1 MWLQQKSFVPKLFFY
16 CPKATII
23 PSLSR
28 KFPIFAGYSILDM
41 SAPNKL
47 IEKIEGFTRK
57 YYLNRLIQGVLVGA
71 VLWIVFYLLIN
82 GLEYFSWFPPKGRFV
97 LFLFLLAGSAF
108 VLVYHFLIPLVNL
121 IRFRKKMS
129 VEQASVM
136 IGKFF
141 PEIKDKLLNTIQLS
155 NQMEESNNGVG
166 PSTGSGTSA
175 NTGSGTSTDNALL
188 AATIEQRSARL
199 SPIRFS
205 DAVDLRGNLKY
216 LGIFFG
222 SLLLLIA
229 LMVFLPSF
237 AVQPTQR
244 IVNYE
249 QHFEKP
255 LPYQVEIEQ
264 DDIETTQGKEVKF
277 NIHVTGDRI
286 PDAFYVKSEL
296 GQQLMTKSSA
306 NDFSYTFK
314 NLFNDLSFNVIGG
327 EYTSRPLHI
336 TVHPNP
342 TLLSYRCE
350 LRYPSYIHR
359 TNETLDAK
367 TRLIVPQGTSLTF
380 SFTTRDTEQ
389 MSVTRDSLTTDL
401 TANND
406 VFAYQFVAAQNTKFE
421 VQVQNTWN
429 QNIEPL
435 PFSVDVIPD
444 AYPDIRVESFDEQ
457 LSDDVYFSGLVTD
470 DYGFSKLTFNCI
482 VKEPIEKNIVKT
494 VPLDTKQT
502 RSSFF
507 YQFNMDDL
515 GIMPGQ
521 NMEVYF
527 VIWDNDGFH
536 GPKSKRS
543 ETFTYYKPS
552 EAALDS
558 IADQQSEDIMERLQE
573 KSQEADKLQDEI
585 EKMLQDL
592 IQKKDLDWSDK
603 EKMKDL
609 LEKQQKIQDEWNKL
623 QEEQEKLEDFM
634 KEHDLGNEDLI
645 KKQEQINKLFD
656 EVIPEEL
663 KKMMEQ
669 IDKLLEEMP
678 REQMQQMMQDIKK
691 NNQSMQELLDRN
703 LSLLEQL
710 KMEKDLN
717 DLANKLD
724 KLGEELQKQ
733 EAENQNKA
741 GEENEQKSAEEAKEE
756 FDKMMDELDQLLEK
770 NQELQQPF
778 DMQKDEEMQE
788 SIDQDLQDAMQNEQN
803 SQQQQ
808 SQQKKQNAGQKMQQM
823 ANNMMMQMQ
832 MQGMQQMA
840 EDAHLM
846 RVLLE
851 NVVHASHEQEDLMTE
866 IGSMRTDDPSL
877 VEKIIHQKEVA
888 DNFNMVRDSLRSMA
902 MRQPMVQNFVFDE
915 LHTIE
920 TQTENAMKYLNDL
933 KLSQAMR
940 HQQTAMMSMNN
951 LALMLAESLENMENS
966 MESMGMPMACP
977 MPKQG
982 QGQQSMQRMQQLQQQ
997 LSEQLKQM
1005 QQQMEQGQQMPNSM
1019 SEEFARMAAEQEM
1032 LRQGMQ
1038 QMLNEMK
1045 ENGQIGDD
1053 GLNEI
1058 IKDME
1063 KLEEELVN
1071 KKINRQMIERSQRIE
1086 SRMLESQKAQEKRE
1100 QEEKRKS
1107 NEYKGSQFERKIDE
1121 YLYEQSLKKNQEFL
1135 RSNPIEYAPYYKDK
1149 INEYYLKKN
1158 TH

>member
-1 MWLQQKSFVPKLFFY
+1 
-16 CPKATII
+16 
-23 PSLSR
+23 
-28 KFPIFAGYSILDM
+28 M

-82 GLEYFSWFPPKGRFV
+82 GLEYFSWFPPEGRFV
-97 LFLFLLAGSAF
+97 LLLFLLAGSGF

-129 VEQASVM
+129 VEQASVL

-155 NQMEESNNGVG
+155 NQMEASKVG
-166 PSTGSGTSA
+166 PSTGSGTE
-175 NTGSGTSTDNALL
+175 NDLL
-188 AATIEQRSARL
+188 AATIEQRSTRL
-199 SPIRFS
+199 SPIRFT

-222 SLLLLIA
+222 TLLILIA

-264 DDIETTQGKEVKF
+264 DEIETTQGKEVKF
-277 NIHVTGDRI
+277 NIRVTGDRI

-296 GQQLMTKSSA
+296 GQQLMSKGSA
-306 NDFSYTFK
+306 NDFNYTFK
-314 NLFNDLSFNVIGG
+314 NLFNDLTFNVIGG

-350 LRYPSYIHR
+350 VRYPAYIHR
-359 TNETLDAK
+359 NNETMDAK
-367 TRLIVPQGTSLTF
+367 TRLIVPQGTTLNF

-389 MSVTRDSLTTDL
+389 MTVTRDSIQTNL
-401 TANND
+401 TAKED
-406 VFAYQFVAAQNTKFE
+406 VFEYQFVASQSTKFE
-421 VQVQNTWN
+421 VQVQNAWN
-429 QNIEPL
+429 NTLEPL
-435 PFSVDVIPD
+435 PFSVDVLPD

-457 LSDDVYFSGLVTD
+457 LSTDVYFSGLVTD
-470 DYGFSKLTFNCI
+470 DYGFSKLTFNCL
-482 VKEPIEKNIVKT
+482 VKEPIEKKIVNP
-494 VPLDTKQT
+494 VALDLKQT
-502 RSSFF
+502 RTSFF
-507 YQFNMDDL
+507 YSFNMDSL

-527 VIWDNDGFH
+527 EVWDNDGFH

-552 EAALDS
+552 ESALDS
-558 IADQQSEDIMERLQE
+558 IANEQSEDIMERLQE
-573 KSQEADKLQDEI
+573 KSQAADKLQNEI

-623 QEEQEKLEDFM
+623 QEEQEKLADFM
-634 KEHDLGNEDLI
+634 KEHEIANEDLI
-645 KKQEQINKLFD
+645 KKQEQINKLFE

-663 KKMMEQ
+663 RKMMEQ
-669 IDKLLEEMP
+669 IDKLLEDMP

-703 LSLLEQL
+703 LALLEQL

-717 DLANKLD
+717 DLANKLE

-733 EAENQNKA
+733 EPENQSKEA
-741 GEENEQKSAEEAKEE
+741 GEESEQKSAEEAKEE

-770 NQELQQPF
+770 NQDLQQPF
-778 DMQKDEEMQE
+778 NMEKDEEMEE
-788 SIDQDLQDAMQNEQN
+788 SINQDLNDAMQQEQ
-803 SQQQQ
+803 SGEQQQ
-808 SQQKKQNAGQKMQQM
+808 SQKKKQDAGQKMQQM
-823 ANNMMMQMQ
+823 ANQMMMQMQ

-846 RVLLE
+846 RILLE
-851 NVVHASHEQEDLMTE
+851 NVVHASHEQEALLTE
-866 IGSMRTDDPSL
+866 IGHIRSDDPSL
-877 VEKIIHQKEVA
+877 VEKIIHQKDVA

-902 MRQPMVQNFVFDE
+902 MRQPMIQNFVFDE

-920 TQTENAMKYLNDL
+920 SQTGNAMKYLNDL
-933 KLSQAMR
+933 KLSQAVR

-977 MPKQG
+977 NPKPG
-982 QGQQSMQRMQQLQQQ
+982 QGQQSMQNMQQLQQQ
-997 LSEQLKQM
+997 LSEQLKKM
-1005 QQQMEQGQQMPNSM
+1005 QQQMEKQGQQQQNSM

-1107 NEYKGSQFERKIDE
+1107 NEYKGSHFDRQIDE
-1121 YLYEQSLKKNQEFL
+1121 ILYKETLKKNQEFL
-1135 RSNPIEYAPYYKDK
+1135 RTNPIEYAPYYKDK

>member
-1 MWLQQKSFVPKLFFY
+1 MLIGIDLSKN
-16 CPKATII
+16 I
-23 PSLSR
+23 SLIYRIDKNS
-28 KFPIFAGYSILDM
+28 IFAGYSILDM
-41 SAPNKL
+41 SAPNGL
-47 IEKIEGFTRK
+47 IGKIEGFTRK

-97 LFLFLLAGSAF
+97 LFLFLLAGSGF

-129 VEQASVM
+129 VEQASVL

-155 NQMEESNNGVG
+155 NQMDSD
-166 PSTGSGTSA
+166 A
-175 NTGSGTSTDNALL
+175 NNALL

-199 SPIRFS
+199 SPIHFT

-222 SLLLLIA
+222 LLLLLIL

-249 QHFEKP
+249 QNYEKP

-264 DDIETTQGKEVKF
+264 DEIETTQGKEVKF
-277 NIHVTGDRI
+277 NLHVTGGRI

-296 GQQLMTKSSA
+296 GQQLMTKASV

-314 NLFNDLSFNVIGG
+314 NLYNDLTFNVVGG
-327 EYTSRPLHI
+327 EYTSRPIHI

-350 LRYPSYIHR
+350 VNYPAYIHR
-359 TNETLDAK
+359 GNETLEGK
-367 TRLIVPQGTSLTF
+367 TRLIVPQGTNLTF
-380 SFTTRDTEQ
+380 SFITRDTEKVT
-389 MSVTRDSLTTDL
+389 VTRDSLVTNL
-401 TANND
+401 TATND
-406 VFAYQFVAAQNTKFE
+406 IFDYQFVAGQSTKFE
-421 VQVQNTWN
+421 VQVENAWNNTL
-429 QNIEPL
+429 EPL
-435 PFSVDVIPD
+435 PFSIDVLPD
-444 AYPDIRVESFDEQ
+444 AYPDIRVESFDEE
-457 LSDDVYFSGLVTD
+457 LSTDVYFSGLVTD
-470 DYGFSKLTFNCI
+470 DYGFSKLTFNCK
-482 VKEPIEKNIVKT
+482 VKEPIEKNIVKV
-494 VPLDTKQT
+494 VPLDLKQT
-502 RSSFF
+502 RTSFF
-507 YQFNMDDL
+507 YQFNMDSL

-527 VIWDNDGFH
+527 EVWDNDGFH

-558 IADQQSEDIMERLQE
+558 IADNTSEDIMERLEQ

-592 IQKKDLDWSDK
+592 LQKKDLDWSDK
-603 EKMKDL
+603 EKMKNL
-609 LEKQQKIQDEWNKL
+609 LEKQQEIQDEWNKL
-623 QEEQEKLEDFM
+623 QQEQEKLEDFM
-634 KEHDLGNEDLI
+634 KEHDLGNEDLL

-656 EVIPEEL
+656 EVIPEEMR
-663 KKMMEQ
+663 KMMEQ

-710 KMEKDLN
+710 KMEKDLT

-733 EAENQNKA
+733 NAENQNKEA
-741 GEENEQKSAEEAKEE
+741 GEEGDQKSAEEAKEE

-770 NQELQQPF
+770 NQNLQQPF
-778 DMQKDEEMQE
+778 NMEKDEEMEQ
-788 SIDQDLQDAMQNEQN
+788 SIEQDLDDAMQNEQ
-803 SQQQQ
+803 SGQQQQ
-808 SQQKKQNAGQKMQQM
+808 SQQQKQSAGEKMQKM

-832 MQGMQQMA
+832 MEGMQQLA

-846 RVLLE
+846 RILLE
-851 NVVHASHEQEDLMTE
+851 NVVHASHEQEALMSE
-866 IGSMRTDDPSL
+866 IGTLRTDDPSL
-877 VEKIIHQKEVA
+877 VDKIIRQKEIA

-902 MRQPMVQNFVFDE
+902 MRQPAVQNFVFDE
-915 LHTIE
+915 LHSIE
-920 TQTENAMKYLNDL
+920 NQTENAMKQLNNL
-933 KLSQAMR
+933 KLSQAAR

-966 MESMGMPMACP
+966 MESMGMPMSCSR
-977 MPKQG
+977 PKPG
-982 QGQQSMQRMQQLQQQ
+982 QGQQSMQKMQQLQQQ
-997 LSEQLKQM
+997 MSEQLKQM
-1005 QQQMEQGQQMPNSM
+1005 QQQMEKQGQQQQNSM

-1107 NEYKGSQFERKIDE
+1107 NEFKGSPFDRKIDE
-1121 YLYEQSLKKNQEFL
+1121 YLYEQTLKKNQEFL
-1135 RSNPIEYAPYYKDK
+1135 RTNPIEYAPYYKDK

-1158 TH
+1158 TQ

>member
-1 MWLQQKSFVPKLFFY
+1 
-16 CPKATII
+16 
-23 PSLSR
+23 
-28 KFPIFAGYSILDM
+28 M

-97 LFLFLLAGSAF
+97 LFLFLLAGSGF

-129 VEQASVM
+129 VEQASVL

-155 NQMEESNNGVG
+155 HQMEASKVG
-166 PSTGSGTSA
+166 PSTGSGTSE
-175 NTGSGTSTDNALL
+175 DNALL

-222 SLLLLIA
+222 SLLILIA
-229 LMVFLPSF
+229 LMMFLPSF

-264 DDIETTQGKEVKF
+264 DEIETTQGKEVKF
-277 NIHVTGDRI
+277 NIRVTGDRI

-296 GQQLMTKSSA
+296 GQQLMTKGSA

-314 NLFNDLSFNVIGG
+314 NLFNDLTFNVIGG

-350 LRYPSYIHR
+350 LHYPSYIHR

-367 TRLIVPQGTSLTF
+367 TRLIVPQGTKLTF
-380 SFTTRDTEQ
+380 SFTTRDTEHI
-389 MSVTRDSLTTDL
+389 SVTRDSLTTDL
-401 TANND
+401 TATD
-406 VFAYQFVAAQNTKFE
+406 DIFEYQFVAAQSTKFE
-421 VQVQNTWN
+421 VQVQNAWN
-429 QNIEPL
+429 NSIEPL
-435 PFSVDVIPD
+435 PFSIDVLPD

-457 LSDDVYFSGLVTD
+457 LSTDVYYSGLVTD

-482 VKEPIEKNIVKT
+482 VKEPIEKKIVKT
-494 VPLDTKQT
+494 VALDLKQT
-502 RSSFF
+502 RTSFF
-507 YQFNMDDL
+507 YSFNMDSL
-515 GIMPGQ
+515 GIMAGQ

-527 VIWDNDGFH
+527 EVWDNDGFH

-552 EAALDS
+552 ESALDS

-623 QEEQEKLEDFM
+623 QEEQKNLEDFM

-678 REQMQQMMQDIKK
+678 REQMQQMIQDIKK

-703 LSLLEQL
+703 LALLEQL

-724 KLGEELQKQ
+724 KLGEELKNQ

-741 GEENEQKSAEEAKEE
+741 GEKSDQKSAEEAKEE
-756 FDKMMDELDQLLEK
+756 FDKIMEELDKLLEK
-770 NQELQQPF
+770 NQDLQQPF

-823 ANNMMMQMQ
+823 ANQMMMQMQ

-840 EDAHLM
+840 EDAHLL
-846 RVLLE
+846 RILLE

-866 IGSMRTDDPSL
+866 IGKMRSDDPSL

-888 DNFNMVRDSLRSMA
+888 DNFIMVRDSLRSMA
-902 MRQPMVQNFVFDE
+902 LRQPSIQNFVFDE

-920 TQTENAMKYLNDL
+920 NQTENAMKYLNDL
-933 KLSQAMR
+933 KLSQAVR

-966 MESMGMPMACP
+966 MNAMGMPMSCP
-977 MPKQG
+977 MPKPG
-982 QGQQSMQRMQQLQQQ
+982 QGQSMQKMQQLQQQ
-997 LSEQLKQM
+997 LSEQLQKM
-1005 QQQMEQGQQMPNSM
+1005 QQQMESGQQTPNSM

-1038 QMLNEMK
+1038 QMLNDMK

-1071 KKINRQMIERSQRIE
+1071 KKINHQMIERSQRIE

-1107 NEYKGSQFERKIDE
+1107 NEYKGSHFDRRIDD

>member
-1 MWLQQKSFVPKLFFY
+1 
-16 CPKATII
+16 
-23 PSLSR
+23 
-28 KFPIFAGYSILDM
+28 M

-57 YYLNRLIQGVLVGA
+57 FYLNRLIQGVLVGA

-136 IGKFF
+136 IGRFF

-155 NQMEESNNGVG
+155 NQMAAEG
-166 PSTGSGTSA
+166 
-175 NTGSGTSTDNALL
+175 DNALL

-222 SLLLLIA
+222 LLLLLIL

-255 LPYQVEIEQ
+255 LPYQVEIEK
-264 DDIETTQGKEVKF
+264 DEIETTQGKEVKF
-277 NIHVTGDRI
+277 NIRVTGDRI

-296 GQQLMTKSSA
+296 GQQLMTKGSA
-306 NDFSYTFK
+306 NGFSYTFK
-314 NLFNDLSFNVIGG
+314 NLFNDLTFNVIGG

-336 TVHPNP
+336 TVRPNP

-350 LRYPSYIHR
+350 LRYPAYIHR
-359 TNETLDAK
+359 TNETLEAK
-367 TRLIVPQGTSLTF
+367 TRLIVPQGTQLTF

-389 MSVTRDSLTTDL
+389 MTVSRDSLNSTL
-401 TANND
+401 TAKDD
-406 VFAYQFVAAQNTKFE
+406 VFEYQFVAAQSTKFE
-421 VQVQNTWN
+421 VQVENSWN
-429 QNIEPL
+429 RTIEPL
-435 PFSVDVIPD
+435 PFSVDVLPD

-457 LSDDVYFSGLVTD
+457 LSTDVYFSGLVTD
-470 DYGFSKLTFNCI
+470 DYGFSKLTFNCK

-494 VPLDTKQT
+494 VPLDLKQT

-507 YQFNMDDL
+507 YQFNMDSL

-527 VIWDNDGFH
+527 EVWDNDGFH

-558 IADQQSEDIMERLQE
+558 VANQQSEDIMERLQE
-573 KSQEADKLQDEI
+573 KSQEANKLQDEI
-585 EKMLQDL
+585 EKILQDL

-603 EKMKDL
+603 EKMKEL
-609 LEKQQKIQDEWNKL
+609 MEKQQQIQDEWNKL
-623 QEEQEKLEDFM
+623 QEEQEKLADFM
-634 KEHDLGNEDLI
+634 KENEIASEDLL
-645 KKQEQINKLFD
+645 KKQEQINKLFE

-663 KKMMEQ
+663 QKMMEQ

-678 REQMQQMMQDIKK
+678 REQMQQTMQDIKK
-691 NNQSMQELLDRN
+691 NNQKMQELLDRN
-703 LSLLEQL
+703 LALLEQL

-733 EAENQNKA
+733 EAENQQKEA
-741 GEENEQKSAEEAKEE
+741 GEETDQKSAEEAKEE

-770 NQELQQPF
+770 NQELQDPF

-788 SIDQDLQDAMQNEQN
+788 SIDQDLQDAMQQEQN
-803 SQQQQ
+803 QQNGQQQQ
-808 SQQKKQNAGQKMQQM
+808 SQQKKQDAGQKMQQM
-823 ANNMMMQMQ
+823 AQNMMMQMQ

-840 EDAHLM
+840 EDAHLV
-846 RVLLE
+846 RILLE
-851 NVVHASHEQEDLMTE
+851 NVVHASHEQEALMNE
-866 IGSMRTDDPSL
+866 IGNLRTDDPSL
-877 VEKIIHQKEVA
+877 TEKIIHQKEVA

-902 MRQPMVQNFVFDE
+902 KRQPMIQNFIFDE

-920 TQTENAMKYLNDL
+920 NQTGNAMKQLNDL
-933 KLSQAMR
+933 KLSQATR

-966 MESMGMPMACP
+966 MESMGMPMQSCQSKP
-977 MPKQG
+977 GK
-982 QGQQSMQRMQQLQQQ
+982 QGQQSMKNMQQMQQQ

-1005 QQQMEQGQQMPNSM
+1005 QQQMEQGQQTPNSM

-1038 QMLNEMK
+1038 QMLNDMK
-1045 ENGQIGDD
+1045 ENGQMGDD

-1071 KKINRQMIERSQRIE
+1071 KKINKKMIERSQRIE

-1107 NEYKGSQFERKIDE
+1107 NEFKGSHFDRQIDE
-1121 YLYEQSLKKNQEFL
+1121 ILYKETLKKNQEFL
-1135 RSNPIEYAPYYKDK
+1135 RSNPIEFAPYYRDK
-1149 INEYYLKKN
+1149 INEYYLRKN
-1158 TH
+1158 TQ

>member
-1 MWLQQKSFVPKLFFY
+1 
-16 CPKATII
+16 
-23 PSLSR
+23 
-28 KFPIFAGYSILDM
+28 M

-97 LFLFLLAGSAF
+97 LFLFLLAGSGF
-108 VLVYHFLIPLVNL
+108 VLVYHFLIPLFNL

-129 VEQASVM
+129 VEQASVL

-155 NQMEESNNGVG
+155 NQME
-166 PSTGSGTSA
+166 SGE
-175 NTGSGTSTDNALL
+175 DNALL
-188 AATIEQRSARL
+188 TATIEQRSARL

-222 SLLLLIA
+222 LLIVLIV

-264 DDIETTQGKEVKF
+264 DEMETTQGKEVKF

-296 GQQLMTKSSA
+296 GQQLMTKGSA

-314 NLFNDLSFNVIGG
+314 NLFNDLTFNVIGG
-327 EYTSRPLHI
+327 EYISQPLYI
-336 TVHPNP
+336 KVHPNP

-350 LRYPSYIHR
+350 LRYPTYIHR
-359 TNETLDAK
+359 TNETMDAK
-367 TRLIVPQGTSLTF
+367 TRLIVPQGTTLNF
-380 SFTTRDTEQ
+380 SFMTRDTEQ
-389 MSVTRDSLTTDL
+389 MTLTRDSLTVDL
-401 TANND
+401 TAND
-406 VFAYQFVAAQNTKFE
+406 GVFAYQLVAAQNTKFE

-429 QNIEPL
+429 QTIDPL

-457 LSDDVYFSGLVTD
+457 LSTDVYFSGLVTD

-482 VKEPIEKNIVKT
+482 VREPIEKKIVKP
-494 VPLDTKQT
+494 VALDLKQT
-502 RSSFF
+502 RTSFF
-507 YQFNMDDL
+507 YSFNMDSL

-527 VIWDNDGFH
+527 EVWDNDGFH

-552 EAALDS
+552 ESALDS

-603 EKMKDL
+603 EKMKEL
-609 LEKQQKIQDEWNKL
+609 LEKQQQIQDEWNKL
-623 QEEQEKLEDFM
+623 QEEQEKMSDFM

-703 LSLLEQL
+703 LALLEQL

-724 KLGEELQKQ
+724 KLGEELQNQ
-733 EAENQNKA
+733 ESENQNNKV
-741 GEENEQKSAEEAKEE
+741 GEENDQKSAEEAKEE

-770 NQELQQPF
+770 NQDLQQPF
-778 DMQKDEEMQE
+778 NMEKDEEMQE
-788 SIDQDLQDAMQNEQN
+788 SIDQDLDDAMQNEQ
-803 SQQQQ
+803 SGEQQQ
-808 SQQKKQNAGQKMQQM
+808 SQQNKKDAGQKMQQM
-823 ANNMMMQMQ
+823 ANQMQQMMQMGA
-832 MQGMQQMA
+832 MGQMA

-846 RVLLE
+846 RILLE
-851 NVVHASHEQEDLMTE
+851 NVVHASHEQEALMTE
-866 IGSMRTDDPSL
+866 IGKMRTDDPSL

-902 MRQPMVQNFVFDE
+902 MRQPIIQNFIFDE

-920 TQTENAMKYLNDL
+920 NQTENAMKHLNDL
-933 KLSQAMR
+933 KLSQAVR

-966 MESMGMPMACP
+966 MESMGMPMSCP
-977 MPKQG
+977 RPKPG
-982 QGQQSMQRMQQLQQQ
+982 QGQQSMQNMQQLQQQ

-1005 QQQMEQGQQMPNSM
+1005 QQQMEKSGQQIPSSM

-1038 QMLNEMK
+1038 QMLNDMK
-1045 ENGQIGDD
+1045 ENGQLGDD

-1107 NEYKGSQFERKIDE
+1107 NEYKGSHFDRQIDE

-1135 RSNPIEYAPYYKDK
+1135 RSNPIEFVPYYKDK

-1158 TH
+1158 SR

>member
-1 MWLQQKSFVPKLFFY
+1 MIKGILYSLALLLSLFLIMALLEYFGY
-16 CPKATII
+16 F
-23 PSLSR
+23 PSTVR
-28 KFPIFAGYSILDM
+28 AIL
-41 SAPNKL
+41 
-47 IEKIEGFTRK
+47 F
-57 YYLNRLIQGVLVGA
+57 
-71 VLWIVFYLLIN
+71 WFYLLAVVIIL
-82 GLEYFSWFPPKGRFV
+82 GYYV
-97 LFLFLLAGSAF
+97 LL
-108 VLVYHFLIPLVNL
+108 PLSKM
-121 IRFRKKMS
+121 FRMGKVIS
-129 VEQASVM
+129 YEEAAVI
-136 IGKFF
+136 IGNHF

-155 NQMEESNNGVG
+155 RQMENMVG
-166 PSTGSGTSA
+166 PATGSGTLASTSSGASA
-175 NTGSGTSTDNALL
+175 DSALL

-222 SLLLLIA
+222 LLLLLIA

-286 PDAFYVKSEL
+286 PDAFYVKSDL
-296 GQQLMTKSSA
+296 GQQLMTKGSA

-314 NLFNDLSFNVIGG
+314 NLFNDLTFNVTGG

-350 LRYPSYIHR
+350 LHYPAYIHR

-367 TRLIVPQGTSLTF
+367 TRLIVPQGTRLTF
-380 SFTTRDTEQ
+380 SFTTRDTDK
-389 MSVTRDSLTTDL
+389 MSLSCNSLITDL
-401 TANND
+401 AAKD
-406 VFAYQFVAAQNTKFE
+406 DIFEYQLVAAQSTKFE

-429 QNIEPL
+429 QTLEPL
-435 PFSVDVIPD
+435 PFSIDVLPD

-457 LSDDVYFSGLVTD
+457 LSTDVYYSGLVTD

-482 VKEPIEKNIVKT
+482 VKEPIEKKIVKP
-494 VPLDTKQT
+494 VALDLKKT
-502 RSSFF
+502 RTSFF
-507 YQFNMDDL
+507 YSFNMDSL

-527 VIWDNDGFH
+527 EVWDNDGFH

-552 EAALDS
+552 ESALDS

-623 QEEQEKLEDFM
+623 QEEQEKLSDFM
-634 KEHDLGNEDLI
+634 KEHDIANEDLI

-703 LSLLEQL
+703 LALLEQL

-717 DLANKLD
+717 ELANKLD

-733 EAENQNKA
+733 ESENQNKA
-741 GEENEQKSAEEAKEE
+741 GDESDQKSAEEAKEE

-770 NQELQQPF
+770 NQDLQQPF
-778 DMQKDEEMQE
+778 NMQKDEEMQE
-788 SIDQDLQDAMQNEQN
+788 SIDQDLDNAMQNEQ
-803 SQQQQ
+803 SGEQQQ
-808 SQQKKQNAGQKMQQM
+808 SQQQKQNAGQKMQQM
-823 ANNMMMQMQ
+823 ANQMMMQMQ

-840 EDAHLM
+840 EDAHLL
-846 RVLLE
+846 RILLE

-866 IGSMRTDDPSL
+866 IGSMRSDDPSL
-877 VEKIIHQKEVA
+877 VNKIIHQKEVA

-902 MRQPMVQNFVFDE
+902 MRQPMIQNFVFDE

-920 TQTENAMKYLNDL
+920 NQTENAMKHLNDL
-933 KLSQAMR
+933 KLSQAVR

-966 MESMGMPMACP
+966 MEAMGMPMSCS
-977 MPKQG
+977 MPKPG
-982 QGQQSMQRMQQLQQQ
+982 QGQQSMQKMQQLQQQ

-1005 QQQMEQGQQMPNSM
+1005 QQQMEKSGQQMPNSM

-1038 QMLNEMK
+1038 QMLNDMK
-1045 ENGQIGDD
+1045 ENGQLGDD

-1071 KKINRQMIERSQRIE
+1071 KIINRQMIERSQRIE

-1107 NEYKGSQFERKIDE
+1107 NEYKGSHFERKIDE

-1135 RSNPIEYAPYYKDK
+1135 RSNPIEFAPYYKDK

>member
-1 MWLQQKSFVPKLFFY
+1 
-16 CPKATII
+16 
-23 PSLSR
+23 
-28 KFPIFAGYSILDM
+28 M

-47 IEKIEGFTRK
+47 IEKIEDFTRK

-97 LFLFLLAGSAF
+97 LFLFLLAGSGF
-108 VLVYHFLIPLVNL
+108 VLVYHFLIPLFNL

-129 VEQASVM
+129 VEQASVL
-136 IGKFF
+136 IGRFF

-155 NQMEESNNGVG
+155 NQMEAMVG
-166 PSTGSGTSA
+166 PSTGSRTSA
-175 NTGSGTSTDNALL
+175 DTALL

-255 LPYQVEIEQ
+255 LPYQVEIKQ
-264 DDIETTQGKEVKF
+264 NNIETTQGKEVKF
-277 NIHVTGDRI
+277 NIHVTGDCI

-296 GQQLMTKSSA
+296 GQQLMTKGSA

-314 NLFNDLSFNVIGG
+314 NLFNDLTFNVIGG

-350 LRYPSYIHR
+350 LHYPTYIHR

-367 TRLIVPQGTSLTF
+367 TRLIVPQGTKLIF

-389 MSVTRDSLTTDL
+389 MTVSRDSLITDL
-401 TANND
+401 TAIDN
-406 VFAYQFVAAQNTKFE
+406 VFEYQFVAAQSTKFE

-429 QNIEPL
+429 QTIDPL
-435 PFSVDVIPD
+435 PFSVDVLPD

-457 LSDDVYFSGLVTD
+457 LSTDVYYSGLITD
-470 DYGFSKLTFNCI
+470 DYGFSKLTFNCL
-482 VKEPIEKNIVKT
+482 VKEPIEKKIVKP
-494 VPLDTKQT
+494 VALDMKQT
-502 RSSFF
+502 RTSFF
-507 YQFNMDDL
+507 YSFNMDSL

-521 NMEVYF
+521 NIEVYF
-527 VIWDNDGFH
+527 EVWDNDGFH

-552 EAALDS
+552 ESALDS

-609 LEKQQKIQDEWNKL
+609 LEKQQQIQEEWNKL
-623 QEEQEKLEDFM
+623 QEEQEKLADFM
-634 KEHDLGNEDLI
+634 KEHDIANEDLI

-663 KKMMEQ
+663 RKMMEQ
-669 IDKLLEEMP
+669 IDKLLEDMP
-678 REQMQQMMQDIKK
+678 REQMQKMMQDIKK

-703 LSLLEQL
+703 LALLEQL

-733 EAENQNKA
+733 ESENQSKEA
-741 GEENEQKSAEEAKEE
+741 GEEGDQKSAEEAKEE

-770 NQELQQPF
+770 NQDLQQPF

-803 SQQQQ
+803 NQQQQ
-808 SQQKKQNAGQKMQQM
+808 SQQKKQKAGQKMQQM
-823 ANNMMMQMQ
+823 AEQMMQMMQ
-832 MQGMQQMA
+832 MGGMEQMA
-840 EDAHLM
+840 EDAHLL
-846 RVLLE
+846 RILLE
-851 NVVHASHEQEDLMTE
+851 NVVHASHEQEALMSE
-866 IGSMRTDDPSL
+866 IGKMRSDDPSL
-877 VEKIIHQKEVA
+877 VEKIIHQKDVA

-902 MRQPMVQNFVFDE
+902 MRQPMIQNFVFDE

-920 TQTENAMKYLNDL
+920 NQTENAMKYLNDI
-933 KLSQAMR
+933 KLSQATR

-966 MESMGMPMACP
+966 MEAMGMPMSCP
-977 MPKQG
+977 NPKPG
-982 QGQQSMQRMQQLQQQ
+982 QGQQSMKNMQQLQQQ
-997 LSEQLKQM
+997 LSEQLKQL
-1005 QQQMEQGQQMPNSM
+1005 QQQMEKSGQQIPNSM

-1038 QMLNEMK
+1038 QMLNDMK

-1107 NEYKGSQFERKIDE
+1107 NEYKGSHFDRKIDE

>member
-1 MWLQQKSFVPKLFFY
+1 
-16 CPKATII
+16 
-23 PSLSR
+23 
-28 KFPIFAGYSILDM
+28 M

-155 NQMEESNNGVG
+155 NQMAAEG
-166 PSTGSGTSA
+166 
-175 NTGSGTSTDNALL
+175 DNALL

-222 SLLLLIA
+222 LLLLLIL

-249 QHFEKP
+249 QQFEKP
-255 LPYQVEIEQ
+255 LPYQVEILQ
-264 DDIETTQGKEVKF
+264 DNIETTQGKEVKF
-277 NIHVTGDRI
+277 NIRVTGDRI

-296 GQQLMTKSSA
+296 GQQLMTKGSA

-314 NLFNDLSFNVIGG
+314 NLFNDLTFNVIGG

-336 TVHPNP
+336 TVRPNP

-350 LRYPSYIHR
+350 LRYPAYIHR
-359 TNETLDAK
+359 INETLEAK
-367 TRLIVPQGTSLTF
+367 TRLIVPQGTQLTF

-389 MSVTRDSLTTDL
+389 MNVSRDSLNSTL
-401 TANND
+401 TAKD
-406 VFAYQFVAAQNTKFE
+406 DIFEYQFVAAQSTKFE
-421 VQVQNTWN
+421 VQVENSWN
-429 QNIEPL
+429 RTIEPL
-435 PFSVDVIPD
+435 PFSVDVLPD

-457 LSDDVYFSGLVTD
+457 LSTDVYFSGLVTD
-470 DYGFSKLTFNCI
+470 DYGFSKLTFNCK

-494 VPLDTKQT
+494 VPLDLKQT

-507 YQFNMDDL
+507 YQFNTDSL

-527 VIWDNDGFH
+527 EVWDNDGFH

-558 IADQQSEDIMERLQE
+558 VANQQSEDIMERLQE
-573 KSQEADKLQDEI
+573 KSQEANKLQDAI

-603 EKMKDL
+603 EKMKEL
-609 LEKQQKIQDEWNKL
+609 MEKQQQIQDEWNKL
-623 QEEQEKLEDFM
+623 QQEQEKLADFM
-634 KEHDLGNEDLI
+634 KENEIANEDLL

-663 KKMMEQ
+663 QKMMEQ

-678 REQMQQMMQDIKK
+678 REQMQQTMQDIKK
-691 NNQSMQELLDRN
+691 NNQKMQELLDRN
-703 LSLLEQL
+703 LALLEQL

-733 EAENQNKA
+733 EAENQQKEA
-741 GEENEQKSAEEAKEE
+741 GEETDQKSAEEAKEE
-756 FDKMMDELDQLLEK
+756 FDKMMDELDELLEK
-770 NQELQQPF
+770 NQELQDPF

-788 SIDQDLQDAMQNEQN
+788 SIDQDLQDAMQQEQN
-803 SQQQQ
+803 QQNGQQQQ
-808 SQQKKQNAGQKMQQM
+808 SQQKKQDAGQKMQQM
-823 ANNMMMQMQ
+823 AQNMMMQMQ

-840 EDAHLM
+840 EDAHLV
-846 RVLLE
+846 RILLE
-851 NVVHASHEQEDLMTE
+851 NVVHASHEQEALMNE
-866 IGSMRTDDPSL
+866 IGSIRSDDPSL

-902 MRQPMVQNFVFDE
+902 KRQPMIQNFIFEE

-920 TQTENAMKYLNDL
+920 NQTGNAMKQLNDL
-933 KLSQAMR
+933 KLSQATR

-966 MESMGMPMACP
+966 MESMGMPMQSCQSKP
-977 MPKQG
+977 GK
-982 QGQQSMQRMQQLQQQ
+982 QGQQSMKNMQQMQQQ

-1005 QQQMEQGQQMPNSM
+1005 QQKMEQGQQTPNSM

-1038 QMLNEMK
+1038 QMLNDMK
-1045 ENGQIGDD
+1045 EHGQVGDD

-1071 KKINRQMIERSQRIE
+1071 KKINKKMVERSQRIE

-1107 NEYKGSQFERKIDE
+1107 NEFKGTQFDRRIDE
-1121 YLYEQSLKKNQEFL
+1121 ILYKESLKKNQEFL
-1135 RSNPIEYAPYYKDK
+1135 RSNPIEFAPYYRDK
-1149 INEYYLKKN
+1149 INEYYLRKN
-1158 TH
+1158 TQ

>member
-1 MWLQQKSFVPKLFFY
+1 ME
-16 CPKATII
+16 
-23 PSLSR
+23 
-28 KFPIFAGYSILDM
+28 M
-41 SAPNKL
+41 SAPSKL
-47 IEKIEGFTRK
+47 IEKIEGFTKK
-57 YYLNRLIQGVLVGA
+57 YYLNRLIQGALVGA

-108 VLVYHFLIPLVNL
+108 VLVYYFLIPLFNL

-129 VEQASVM
+129 VEQASEL

-155 NQMEESNNGVG
+155 NQLEQSNNEVG

-175 NTGSGTSTDNALL
+175 DNALL

-205 DAVDLRGNLKY
+205 DAVDLRSNLKY

-222 SLLLLIA
+222 LLLLLIL

-249 QHFEKP
+249 QSFEKP

-264 DDIETTQGKEVKF
+264 DEIETTQGQEVKF
-277 NIHVTGDRI
+277 NIHVTGGRI

-296 GQQLMTKSSA
+296 GQQLMTKGSV

-314 NLFNDLSFNVIGG
+314 NLYNDLTFNVVGG

-336 TVHPNP
+336 IVHPNP
-342 TLLSYRCE
+342 TLLSYRCDVH
-350 LRYPSYIHR
+350 YPPYIHR
-359 TNETLDAK
+359 SNEILEGK

-380 SFTTRDTEQ
+380 SFLTRDTEKV
-389 MSVTRDSLTTDL
+389 SVTRDSLTTAL
-401 TANND
+401 TAKDGIYN
-406 VFAYQFVAAQNTKFE
+406 YQFIAGKSTKFE
-421 VQVQNTWN
+421 VQVENTWN
-429 QNIEPL
+429 NTLEPL
-435 PFSVDVIPD
+435 PFSVDVLPD
-444 AYPDIRVESFDEQ
+444 AYPDIRMESFDEQ
-457 LSDDVYFSGLVTD
+457 LSTDVYFSGLVTD
-470 DYGFSKLTFNCI
+470 DYGFSRLTFNCK
-482 VKEPIEKNIVKT
+482 VKEPVEKNIVKS
-494 VPLDTKQT
+494 VPLDLKQT

-507 YQFNMDDL
+507 YQFNMDSL
-515 GIMPGQ
+515 GIKPGQ

-527 VIWDNDGFH
+527 EVWDNDGFH

-552 EAALDS
+552 ESALDS
-558 IADQQSEDIMERLQE
+558 IANEQAEDIMERLSE
-573 KSQEADKLQDEI
+573 KSHEADKLQDEI

-623 QEEQEKLEDFM
+623 QEEQEKLSDFM
-634 KEHDLGNEDLI
+634 KENELGNEDLI

-663 KKMMEQ
+663 QKLMDQ

-678 REQMQQMMQDIKK
+678 REQMQQLMQDIKK
-691 NNQSMQELLDRN
+691 NNQSMQNLLDRN
-703 LSLLEQL
+703 LALLEQL
-710 KMEKDLN
+710 KMEKDLT
-717 DLANKLD
+717 DLAEKLD

-733 EAENQNKA
+733 TAEDQNQD
-741 GEENEQKSAEEAKEE
+741 GDEGDQKSAEDAKKE

-770 NQELQQPF
+770 NQDLQQPF
-778 DMQKDEEMQE
+778 DMEKDEEMEQD
-788 SIDQDLQDAMQNEQN
+788 INQDLDDAMQQEQSGN
-803 SQQQQ
+803 QQQ
-808 SQQKKQNAGQKMQQM
+808 SQNSKQNAGQKMQKM
-823 ANNMMMQMQ
+823 AQNMMSMMQMG
-832 MQGMQQMA
+832 GMEQMA

-846 RVLLE
+846 RILLE
-851 NVVHASHEQEDLMTE
+851 NVVHASHQQEALMNE
-866 IGSMRTDDPSL
+866 IGTLRIDDPSL
-877 VEKIIHQKEVA
+877 AQKIVHQKEIA

-902 MRQPMVQNFVFDE
+902 MRQPAVQNFVFDE

-920 TQTENAMKYLNDL
+920 NQTENAMKQLNGL
-933 KLSQAMR
+933 KLSVAVR

-951 LALMLAESLENMENS
+951 LALMLAESLEEMESS
-966 MESMGMPMACP
+966 MESMGMPMSSCQSKP
-977 MPKQG
+977 
-982 QGQQSMQRMQQLQQQ
+982 GQQGKKSMKSMQQLQQQ
-997 LSEQLKQM
+997 LSQQLKKMQQQM
-1005 QQQMEQGQQMPNSM
+1005 QQQKQSGQPMPNM

-1045 ENGQIGDD
+1045 ENGQLGDD

-1058 IKDME
+1058 IKEME
-1063 KLEEELVN
+1063 QLEEDLVN
-1071 KKINRQMIERSQRIE
+1071 KRINRQTIERSQRIE
-1086 SRMLESQKAQEKRE
+1086 SRMLESQKAQERRE
-1100 QEEKRKS
+1100 QEEQRKS
-1107 NEYKGSQFERKIDE
+1107 NEFKGTHFDRKIDE
-1121 YLYEQSLKKNQEFL
+1121 YLYEQTIKKNQEFL
-1135 RSNPIEYAPYYKDK
+1135 KTNPVEYTPYYQDK

>member
-1 MWLQQKSFVPKLFFY
+1 
-16 CPKATII
+16 
-23 PSLSR
+23 
-28 KFPIFAGYSILDM
+28 M

-82 GLEYFSWFPPKGRFV
+82 GLEYFSWFPSKGRFV

-108 VLVYHFLIPLVNL
+108 VLVYYFLIPLVNL
-121 IRFRKKMS
+121 IRYRKKMS
-129 VEQASVM
+129 VEQASVL

-155 NQMEESNNGVG
+155 NQAESD
-166 PSTGSGTSA
+166 A
-175 NTGSGTSTDNALL
+175 DNALL

-222 SLLLLIA
+222 SLLVLIA

-255 LPYQVEIEQ
+255 LPYQVVIEQ
-264 DDIETTQGKEVKF
+264 DEFETTQGQEVKCS
-277 NIHVTGDRI
+277 IHVTGDRI

-296 GQQLMTKSSA
+296 GQQLMTKGSA

-314 NLFNDLSFNVIGG
+314 NLFNDLTFNVIGG

-336 TVHPNP
+336 TVRPNP

-350 LRYPSYIHR
+350 VRYPAYIHR
-359 TNETLDAK
+359 SNETLDGK
-367 TRLIVPQGTSLTF
+367 TRLIVPQGTNLTF
-380 SFTTRDTEQ
+380 CFTTRDTEL
-389 MSVTRDSLTTDL
+389 MTVSRDSLTTDL
-401 TANND
+401 TAKD
-406 VFAYQFVAAQNTKFE
+406 DIFEYQFVAGQSTKFE
-421 VQVQNTWN
+421 VQVQNSWN
-429 QNIEPL
+429 QTIEPL
-435 PFSVDVIPD
+435 PFSVDVLPD

-457 LSDDVYFSGLVTD
+457 LSTDVYFSGLVTD
-470 DYGFSKLTFNCI
+470 DYGFTKLTFNCK

-494 VPLDTKQT
+494 VTLDLKQT

-507 YQFNMDDL
+507 YQFNMDSL

-527 VIWDNDGFH
+527 VVWDNDGYH

-552 EAALDS
+552 ETALDS

-573 KSQEADKLQDEI
+573 KSQEADKLQEEI

-609 LEKQQKIQDEWNKL
+609 LERQQQVQEEWNKL
-623 QEEQEKLEDFM
+623 QEEQEKLSDFM
-634 KEHDLGNEDLI
+634 KEHDLGNEDLL
-645 KKQEQINKLFD
+645 KKQEQINKLFE

-663 KKMMEQ
+663 QKLMEQ

-703 LSLLEQL
+703 LALLEQL

-724 KLGEELQKQ
+724 QLGEELQKQ
-733 EAENQNKA
+733 EAGNQDKT
-741 GEENEQKSAEEAKEE
+741 GEKDNQKTAEEAKEE

-770 NQELQQPF
+770 NEDLQQPF
-778 DMQKDEEMQE
+778 DMEKDQEMEE

-808 SQQKKQNAGQKMQQM
+808 SQQKKNSAGQKMQKM
-823 ANNMMMQMQ
+823 AQNMMSMMQ
-832 MQGMQQMA
+832 MQGMEQLA

-846 RVLLE
+846 RILLE
-851 NVVHASHEQEDLMTE
+851 NVVHASHEQEALMKE
-866 IGSMRTDDPSL
+866 IGKMRTDDPSL

-920 TQTENAMKYLNDL
+920 NQTENAMKHLNEL
-933 KLSQAMR
+933 KLSQAAR

-966 MESMGMPMACP
+966 MESMGMPMQSCQSKP
-977 MPKQG
+977 G
-982 QGQQSMQRMQQLQQQ
+982 QGQKSMQNMQQLQQQ

-1005 QQQMEQGQQMPNSM
+1005 QQKMEQGQQTPNSM

-1038 QMLNEMK
+1038 KMLNDMK

-1058 IKDME
+1058 IKEME

-1071 KKINRQMIERSQRIE
+1071 KKINRQMIERSRRIE

-1107 NEYKGSQFERKIDE
+1107 NEYKGSHFDRKIDE
-1121 YLYEQSLKKNQEFL
+1121 LLYKETLKKNQEFL
-1135 RSNPIEYAPYYKDK
+1135 KTNPIEYAPYYQEK